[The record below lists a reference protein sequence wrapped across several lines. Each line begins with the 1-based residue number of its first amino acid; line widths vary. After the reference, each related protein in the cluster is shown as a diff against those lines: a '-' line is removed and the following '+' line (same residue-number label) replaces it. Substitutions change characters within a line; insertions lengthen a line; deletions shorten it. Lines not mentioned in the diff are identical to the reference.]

1 MIRVLDMPPA
11 GVVVVVRKFSI
22 GKNSFEN
29 NILFIIALLA

>member
-1 MIRVLDMPPA
+1 
-11 GVVVVVRKFSI
+11 VVVVVRKFSI